1 MAIIIFI
8 YSKNKFWDLP
18 LFLNLLMH
26 LEIALEFSLSILD
39 TGTQM

>member
-1 MAIIIFI
+1 MTIIICI
-8 YSKNKFWDLP
+8 DSENKFWDLP
-18 LFLNLLMH
+18 LFVNLLMH